1 MGNLITEA
9 TDEELERYRAAIVK
23 EQERR
28 RTLAEAPKILDQVAR
43 DVLQAEGVQE
53 GEAWK
58 QPTGAHDAYPTGWE
72 VTHGGKRWVS
82 LTPAN
87 VWEPGVSGWRELVE
101 DNDDDEDT
109 PSVAE
114 WVQPTG
120 AHDAYPVGAVV
131 SHKGV
136 VWENVTPN
144 NTREPGVYGWNKK
157 E

>member
-9 TDEELERYRAAIVK
+9 TDEDLERYRVAIVK

-28 RTLAEAPKILDQVAR
+28 RTLAEAPRILDQVAR

-58 QPTGAHDAYPTGWE
+58 QPEGAHDAYPTGWE
-72 VTHGGKRWVS
+72 VEHQGKRWVS

-87 VWEPGVSGWRELVE
+87 VWEPGVSGWREIVE
-101 DNDDDEDT
+101 DNDDGT
-109 PSVAE
+109 PGVAA

-120 AHDAYPVGAVV
+120 AHDAYPVGAQVT
-131 SHKGV
+131 HNGAT
-136 VWENVTPN
+136 WESTTPN
-144 NTREPGVYGWNKK
+144 NVWEPGVYGWNKTTP
-157 E
+157 

>member
-9 TDEELERYRAAIVK
+9 TDEELERYRVAIVK

-28 RTLAEAPKILDQVAR
+28 RTLAEAPRILDQVAR

-53 GEAWK
+53 GDKWK

-72 VTHGGKRWVS
+72 VEHQGKRWVS

-87 VWEPGVSGWRELVE
+87 VWEPGVSGWREVVE
-101 DNDDDEDT
+101 DNDDGT
-109 PSVAE
+109 PGIPA

-120 AHDAYPVGAVV
+120 AHDAYPVGAKVT
-131 SHKGV
+131 HNGET
-136 VWENVTPN
+136 WENTTPSN
-144 NTREPGVYGWNKK
+144 VWEPGVYGWNKTTP
-157 E
+157 

>member
-9 TDEELERYRAAIVK
+9 SDAELERYRVTIVN

-28 RTLAEAPKILDQVAR
+28 RTLAEAPKILDKITR
-43 DVLQAEGVQE
+43 GVLEAEGRQE

-58 QPTGAHDAYPTGWE
+58 QPQGAHDAYPTDWE
-72 VTHGGKRWVS
+72 VTHNGKRWVS

-87 VWEPGVSGWRELVE
+87 VWEPGVSGWREIVE
-101 DNDDDEDT
+101 EQEDGS
-109 PSVAE
+109 PGVAE

-120 AHDAYPVGAVV
+120 AHDAYPVGAIV
-131 SHKGV
+131 SHKGD

-144 NTREPGVYGWNKK
+144 NVWEPGVYGWNKTST
-157 E
+157 

>member
-9 TDEELERYRAAIVK
+9 SDEELERYRVAIVK

-28 RTLAEAPKILDQVAR
+28 RTLAEAPRILDQVAR

-53 GEAWK
+53 GDEWR

-72 VTHGGKRWVS
+72 VEHNGKRWVS

-87 VWEPGVSGWRELVE
+87 VWEPGVSGWREVVE
-101 DNDDDEDT
+101 DNDDGT
-109 PSVAE
+109 PGIPA

-120 AHDAYPVGAVV
+120 AHDAYPVGAKVT
-131 SHKGV
+131 HNGAT
-136 VWENVTPN
+136 WENTTPAN
-144 NTREPGVYGWNKK
+144 VWEPGVYGWNKTTP
-157 E
+157 